1 MGYSS
6 IIDSLVNE
14 DMAGVNRK
22 NKATDAETLVGGILT
37 GKLSKVKKTCVDDKD
52 LKMLFNKSKL
62 GKNNKKNLVVKYS
75 NNVYG
80 DTNISA

>member
-22 NKATDAETLVGGILT
+22 NKATDAETLVSGILS
-37 GKLSKVKKTCVDDKD
+37 GKLSKVKKNCIDDKD

-62 GKNNKKNLVVKYS
+62 GKNNKKNLVAKYS

-80 DTNISA
+80 DTKYRF

>member
-22 NKATDAETLVGGILT
+22 NKATDAETLVSGIVLINFQR
-37 GKLSKVKKTCVDDKD
+37 
-52 LKMLFNKSKL
+52 LKRI
-62 GKNNKKNLVVKYS
+62 V
-75 NNVYG
+75 
-80 DTNISA
+80 